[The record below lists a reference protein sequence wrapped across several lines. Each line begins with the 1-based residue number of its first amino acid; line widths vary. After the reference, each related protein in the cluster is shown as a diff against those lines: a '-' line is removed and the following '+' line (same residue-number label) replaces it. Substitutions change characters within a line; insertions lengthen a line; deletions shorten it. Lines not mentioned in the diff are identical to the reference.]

1 MLVAFIIIVI
11 HWIADFV
18 LQTEDMAMNKSKS
31 FKALI
36 KHTFVYSLCWYLVL
50 FGFSV
55 WGNHFG
61 GPSIEE
67 LGWSSWMMLFPVITF
82 VFHTLTDYVTSRI
95 TSKKF
100 ENKQYYA
107 VFPKL
112 GAFSVIGL
120 DQVLHY
126 AQLFLTYHLLCL

>member
-1 MLVAFIIIVI
+1 MLVAFIIIFV

-31 FKALI
+31 FRALV
-36 KHTFVYSLCWYLVL
+36 KHTFVYSMCWYFVI
-50 FGFSV
+50 FGMAI
-55 WGNHFG
+55 WHNYFG
-61 GPSIEE
+61 GPSIED
-67 LGWSSWMMLFPVITF
+67 LGWSPWMGAFPLITF

-126 AQLFLTYHLLCL
+126 AQLFLTYHLLTV